1 MVSTVCWC
9 PSRMQR
15 WVLIVYLIAH
25 KQLAILEWSRGDIS
39 TVSLHTY
46 ERCQQMLNGDF
57 QGYVPQLR
65 SDPLS
70 RLAILTLPEDAL
82 AVLPLLQEQSELDP
96 MQEHFKSL

>member
-1 MVSTVCWC
+1 
-9 PSRMQR
+9 
-15 WVLIVYLIAH
+15 
-25 KQLAILEWSRGDIS
+25 
-39 TVSLHTY
+39 
-46 ERCQQMLNGDF
+46 MLNGDF